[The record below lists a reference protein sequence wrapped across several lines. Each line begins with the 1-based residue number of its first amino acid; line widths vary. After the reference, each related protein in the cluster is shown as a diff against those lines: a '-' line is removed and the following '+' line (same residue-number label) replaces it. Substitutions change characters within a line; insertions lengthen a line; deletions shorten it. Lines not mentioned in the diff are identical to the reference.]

1 MVPQM
6 CLYAVFDGSITYI
19 SGIAWPLSL
28 VSHANFAIEAKIG
41 IHTSHFKYLGR
52 DGFVS
57 AYDWSHMST
66 VTTKVSLGSTEI
78 KRKVSISN
86 SWKGMLL
93 VVLLYATTFS
103 ILISALRVQYGFPLD
118 DSYIHQSVARNFAL
132 HHTLGFVI
140 GHRSSGATSLLWEI
154 LQAGEYK
161 LFGGVAHPV
170 PYNLALSFLFFSII
184 GSVLYLIARQDGM
197 SWRLAGILAAAPA
210 LTGNFMWFGLIGM
223 EHLLFVAL
231 SLLSIECWFQDP
243 PSRSGT
249 AVWTGIFT
257 GLAAL
262 TRPEAIVLA
271 PLLFLSSYFYKTGRR
286 LKDVAIAGSIW
297 VFMVLIELAANIWT
311 SGSLM
316 PATLKGRSWLYFHT
330 TGGPHSLHSIS
341 RYCGAWVQ
349 RLPRQFSTRF
359 TEQLATL
366 HQIKSI
372 FAFIGIVLLLL
383 TLTGAY
389 FLLRHRPPPPRFSFL
404 ILWAAVH
411 FLTYMFTFPA
421 SGHGGRY
428 QPLTLLLFF
437 PLLFFGIYGIFRHGI
452 HLPREWSIG
461 LVALI
466 MMVSGIASLRT
477 WYRVTVDGIGHINQ
491 VHGEI
496 ARWMNTN
503 LSPDARVAAFDIGRI
518 SYDWHGQI
526 IDLGGLV
533 DPSYY
538 HYLAEGKVP
547 TYLRLQHAQY
557 VILPDSGIEDM
568 GFGKLHG
575 MQKLVSKCS
584 EHDPWLLGF
593 RYTIHA
599 TRCQELYRIP

>member
-1 MVPQM
+1 
-6 CLYAVFDGSITYI
+6 
-19 SGIAWPLSL
+19 
-28 VSHANFAIEAKIG
+28 
-41 IHTSHFKYLGR
+41 
-52 DGFVS
+52 
-57 AYDWSHMST
+57 
-66 VTTKVSLGSTEI
+66 
-78 KRKVSISN
+78 
-86 SWKGMLL
+86 MLL

-118 DSYIHQSVARNFAL
+118 DSYIHQTVARNFAL

-140 GHRSSGATSLLWEI
+140 GQRSSGATSLLWEI
-154 LQAGEYK
+154 LQASDYK

-197 SWRLAGILAAAPA
+197 SWRLAGILAVAPA
-210 LTGNFMWFGLIGM
+210 LTGNFMWLGLIGM

-231 SLLSIECWFQDP
+231 SLLAIECWFQDP

-249 AVWTGIFT
+249 AIWTGIFT

-271 PLLFLSSYFYKTGRR
+271 PLLLLSSYFYKTGRR
-286 LKDVAIAGSIW
+286 RKDMLIAGSIW
-297 VFMVLIELAANIWT
+297 AFMVLIELAANIWT

-330 TGGPHSLHSIS
+330 TGGPHSLHSIA

-349 RLPRQFSTRF
+349 RLPRQFSTHF

-366 HQIKSI
+366 HQIKSV

-383 TLTGAY
+383 CLTGAY
-389 FLLRHRPPPPRFSFL
+389 FLLRHRPLPARFSFL
-404 ILWAAVH
+404 LLWAAIH

-437 PLLFFGIYGIFRHGI
+437 PLLFVGVYGIFRHGI
-452 HLPREWSIG
+452 RLPRQWSIG
-461 LVALI
+461 LVAII
-466 MMVSGIASLRT
+466 MLVSGIASLRT

-496 ARWMNTN
+496 AAWMNAN
-503 LSPDARVAAFDIGRI
+503 LPPDARVAAFDIGRI

-538 HYLAEGKVP
+538 HFLAEGKVP

-568 GFGKLHG
+568 GFAKVHG
-575 MQKLVSKCS
+575 MQKLLSKCS
-584 EHDPWLLGF
+584 EHEPWLLGF